1 MDFYTSVQRAGKNI
15 LYRGY
20 KDGQRVETRYP
31 FKPTLYIPHNK
42 RNELSGWTNL
52 RGEDVDPITFD
63 NMNECTTFIK
73 QYEDVE
79 NFNIYGST
87 NFVDQ
92 FISQRFPNEIKFE
105 RDLINVATIDIEVMS
120 DEGFPHAHEAAHSVI
135 SITLYS
141 SIEKIYHVWG
151 LYDYDVRR
159 DDVVYHKCG
168 AELDLLLEFL
178 AYWQKNS
185 PDVITGWNIRQFDI
199 PYLINR
205 VNNLIGGD
213 TYRRFSPW
221 GSIFE
226 RHIDIMGRST
236 QVYDIAGVEQLDYYD
251 LFRKF
256 GLSYGELESYK
267 LDHVAYVVLGERKL
281 SYEEYG
287 SLHSLYKS
295 DFNKFIDYN
304 IRDVEIVSMFEEKM
318 GLITL
323 AMTMAYRGG
332 VNFAS
337 TFGTTAIWDSIIHR
351 SLQLQKIAIPPKNTQ
366 VKVKYPGAY
375 VKDPQIGLHEWVASF
390 DLASLYPNIIIQYN
404 MSPETLVE
412 RTPNVNV
419 ETILNDYPN
428 LPAVWNNQD
437 LTLAA
442 NGLRFRKDK
451 QGCIPAIVENYFN
464 ERKEIKRRMI
474 EAKKEYE
481 KTPTKSLEN
490 EINTLENQQ
499 LSLKI
504 LMNSLYGALANAYFR
519 YFDSRVAEAIT
530 TSGQLAIRW
539 AESAMNQDINNT
551 LQQHAKFE
559 FRNVPE
565 DKDYVIAIDT
575 DSLYINFNDLIQR
588 FSPAD
593 PVKFLDSICHDHFE
607 KLLEKSY
614 SELARITNAR
624 TNRMDMEREVIAD
637 KGIWV
642 AKKRYILNVH
652 NNEGVQYDEP
662 KLKIM
667 GIEAIK
673 SSTPQVVREKFREV
687 FKVIIRGNEA
697 ETQQFISDFRKFHKS
712 LDPEQVSFPRG
723 VSEINKWSD
732 RHDLF
737 KKGTPIH
744 VRGSLVYNDAIKKAG
759 LQDKYETIMAG
770 QKIKFVYLKQPNPI
784 RSNVISFPDNLP
796 PQLQLHSHIDYS
808 IMFDKTFVN
817 PLVPILDAV
826 GWDVEPKATLDDF
839 FA

>member
-1 MDFYTSVQRAGKNI
+1 
-15 LYRGY
+15 
-20 KDGQRVETRYP
+20 
-31 FKPTLYIPHNK
+31 
-42 RNELSGWTNL
+42 
-52 RGEDVDPITFD
+52 
-63 NMNECTTFIK
+63 MNECTSFIK

-79 NFNIYGST
+79 NFSMYGST

-92 FISQRFPNEIKFE
+92 FLSQRFPNEIKFD

-141 SIEKIYHVWG
+141 SIDKMYQVWG
-151 LYDYDVRR
+151 LYDYDVKR
-159 DDVVYHKCG
+159 DDVVYHKCEG
-168 AELDLLLEFL
+168 ELDLMLTFL
-178 AYWQKNS
+178 HHWQTHS

-205 VNNLIGGD
+205 TIKLIGGE
-213 TYRRFSPW
+213 TYRKFSPW

-256 GLSYGELESYK
+256 GLSYGEQESYK
-267 LDHVAYVVLGERKL
+267 LDHVAFVVLGERKL
-281 SYEEYG
+281 SYEEHG

-332 VNFAS
+332 VNYS
-337 TFGTTAIWDSIIHR
+337 QTFGTTAIWDSIIHR
-351 SLQLQKIAIPPKNTQ
+351 NLQLQRIAIPPKNPQ
-366 VKVKYPGAY
+366 VKVKYAGAY

-412 RTPNVNV
+412 CTPGVTV
-419 ETILNDYPN
+419 DKLLADQPMSDE
-428 LPAVWNNQD
+428 WNRD

-442 NGLRFRKDK
+442 NGLRFRRDK

-464 ERKEIKRRMI
+464 ERKEIKGRMI
-474 EAKKEYE
+474 AAKKEYE
-481 KTPTKSLEN
+481 KTPSKRLEN

-499 LSLKI
+499 MSLKI

-539 AESAMNQDINNT
+539 AEKAMNQEINKT
-551 LQQHAKFE
+551 LQTK
-559 FRNVPE
+559 
-565 DKDYVIAIDT
+565 DKDYVVAIDT
-575 DSLYINFNDLIQR
+575 DSLYINFNDLIQKVN
-588 FSPAD
+588 PAD
-593 PVKFLDSICHDHFE
+593 PVKFLDTVCHDHFE
-607 KLLEKSY
+607 NLLGTSY
-614 SELARITNAR
+614 KRLANVTNAR
-624 TNRMDMEREVIAD
+624 TNRMEMEREVIAD

-673 SSTPQVVREKFREV
+673 SSTPQVVRDKFKEV
-687 FKVIIRGNEA
+687 FKVIIKGSEY
-697 ETQQFISDFRKFHKS
+697 ETQQFILDFRKFHKT

-723 VSEINKWSD
+723 VSELDKWRD
-732 RHDLF
+732 RHDIF

-744 VRGSLVYNDAIKKAG
+744 VRGSLVYNDQLKNNG
-759 LQDKYETIMAG
+759 LQNKYETINAG
-770 QKIKFVYLKQPNPI
+770 EKIKFVYLKQPNPAQ
-784 RSNVISFPDNLP
+784 SNIISFPNNLP
-796 PQLQLHSHIDYS
+796 PELQLHSHVDYG
-808 IMFDKTFVN
+808 IMFYKTFVK

-839 FA
+839 FV